1 MLRDSAR
8 NPSDLFE
15 APLASSPPLNA
26 NYEVNLLS
34 PSSSTAAAAGL
45 NILISLRGFNGG
57 CQYIKRFP
65 IAGTDSPF
73 YGGQNYYAPLCSA
86 PSFFGGFSKFPSSL
100 SSSSSSSTSS
110 VYRWR
115 IKIGCVKFPLPSLK
129 TALLLLQY

>member
-100 SSSSSSSTSS
+100 SSSSSSTSS

-129 TALLLLQY
+129 TAVLLLQY